1 MPGLRNCLTKKGVHV
16 VTVLTAFVATKMTD
30 SMDLPA
36 KLSEQSDEIAD
47 ATFCAVQKKQY

>member
-1 MPGLRNCLTKKGVHV
+1 MTKKGVHV